1 MQLWLKQLRTKP
13 GDSIYDSK
21 QKEGAA
27 RASVTWCN
35 DFHRQ
40 DTYGDR
46 NSLSSACFD
55 VDQCAAAADA
65 AAAAA
70 APNSTPPKYALLLT
84 NTLQHEPKSHRF
96 RPEHFWSFTAWQAR
110 GVDTVLFIP
119 RCPESATY
127 VICGLPACLLDAGEC
142 SVGNSQASSL
152 LLVTG
157 LSPMATLSP
166 VYTSHVMYRE
176 REREREF

>member
-1 MQLWLKQLRTKP
+1 MHYHSLVIPLSPVCLSLIFQRQKRQHICSRFQAAGCRWSPLSCLQLWLKQLRTKP

-70 APNSTPPKYALLLT
+70 PPNSTPPKYALLLT

-127 VICGLPACLLDAGEC
+127 VICGMPACLPA
-142 SVGNSQASSL
+142 
-152 LLVTG
+152 
-157 LSPMATLSP
+157 
-166 VYTSHVMYRE
+166 
-176 REREREF
+176 

>member
-1 MQLWLKQLRTKP
+1 MQYHSLIIPLSLLSHLSSFNVKNDTTHMLTVSAARCRWSPLSFLQLWLKQLRTKP

-55 VDQCAAAADA
+55 VDQCATAADA
-65 AAAAA
+65 AAPHSA
-70 APNSTPPKYALLLT
+70 PPKYAVLLT

-119 RCPESATY
+119 RCPESAT
-127 VICGLPACLLDAGEC
+127 
-142 SVGNSQASSL
+142 
-152 LLVTG
+152 
-157 LSPMATLSP
+157 
-166 VYTSHVMYRE
+166 
-176 REREREF
+176 